1 LKEDNAMPNDEKV
14 AKGQTGSVAPTPEQ
28 RSFDADPA
36 KGGDSG
42 LEIDTFSRNDA
53 EGATARGGEPGG
65 DGDVEAE
72 VAKSPDDR
80 YETDAFSRNDAQGG
94 TALGEDATKP

>member
-1 LKEDNAMPNDEKV
+1 MPNDEKA
-14 AKGQTGSVAPTPEQ
+14 AKDKTGSAAPAPEQ

-36 KGGDSG
+36 KGGDQG
-42 LEIDTFSRNDA
+42 LDVDTFSRNDA

-72 VAKSPDDR
+72 AAKSPDDN
-80 YETDAFSRNDAQGG
+80 YETDAFSRNDAEGG
-94 TALGEDATKP
+94 TALGEDAS